1 MSEHLDIL
9 ALWYGMVWY
18 GMVWYGMGG
27 AILMNVNTFYIHKI

>member
-18 GMVWYGMGG
+18 GMVWYGWGNSHERKYF
-27 AILMNVNTFYIHKI
+27 LYT